1 MAKLLAIDDNQSVL
15 NFLRILILQKNKYE
29 IDILQDSAQAYGIL
43 KKNDY
48 DVLLLDM
55 DMPNVTG
62 LDLLRFIVNNNISI
76 RTIVLTGVEDIDLAI
91 SAMKLGT
98 YDYLLKPVDEAQL
111 FKTIDAAIEQNEINK
126 RRSILLINLL

>member
-111 FKTIDAAIEQNEINK
+111 FKTIDAAIEQNEINE
-126 RRSILLINLL
+126 RIPYY

>member
-111 FKTIDAAIEQNEINK
+111 F
-126 RRSILLINLL
+126 